1 MGHLPSSNEMV
12 GAKVVFF
19 GLSTEGYSLAC
30 QMAIKGADVQII
42 DETTPSAISIKAD
55 IAKTYPNVS
64 SLKEDEPLLEMEP
77 IDVAISKAKYLFFT
91 PRIRKTGQ
99 DTKTEVHSKFKDAT
113 SKLKKGSSVIY
124 NLGTGFGGNNENIS
138 LLEHVTG
145 LEVGKSISYYYF
157 PLSGPNQ
164 TPNVIGSFNNNKDE
178 KLAELLSNGKKEKKF
193 VALSSSEHFH
203 AINILSRF
211 SGLCSI
217 LEVCKFAKDENTKSD
232 LISDNFNNIFLDDMI
247 NELYDLRT
255 LGSSFEGANT
265 LMYLV
270 NGSIKGIDGYIKRL
284 IDEIRSTLKKN
295 DLKAS
300 RTKIALSWTL
310 DLHSMRGDK
319 IEMLQNLT
327 SRLRDYIGD
336 VEAYEGPNF
345 DLFHSDKTTV
355 VVVCSRYDYENIIKK
370 QKDAELI
377 MIKTNPLCEIIQ

>member
-1 MGHLPSSNEMV
+1 MG
-12 GAKVVFF
+12 GAKVVVY

-30 QMAIKGADVQII
+30 QMAIKGADVKIV
-42 DETTPSAISIKAD
+42 DETSPSAISIKAD

-64 SLKEDEPLLEMEP
+64 TLKEDEPLLSMEP

-113 SKLKKGSSVIY
+113 GSLKKGSSVIF

-145 LEVGKSISYYYF
+145 FEVGKTISYYYY
-157 PLSGPNQ
+157 PLADLKNP
-164 TPNVIGSFNNNKDE
+164 PNVIGSFNGKEDE
-178 KLAELLSNGKKEKKF
+178 TLAELLTSEKKEKKF

-211 SGLCSI
+211 SGLCSV
-217 LEVCKFAKDENTKSD
+217 LEVCKFAQDENTKSD
-232 LISDNFNNIFLDDMI
+232 LTSDDFNNIFLDDMI
-247 NELYDLRT
+247 NGLYDLRS

-310 DLHSMRGDK
+310 DQHSMRGDK
-319 IEMLQNLT
+319 IEMLDNLI

-355 VVVCSRYDYENIIKK
+355 VVVCSKFDYDNIMKK
-370 QKDAELI
+370 RKDADLI
-377 MIKTNPLCEIIQ
+377 MINTNPLCEIIQ